1 MRFQY
6 TLCASQ
12 RAHNYWR
19 RARSAAEG
27 VCIELILIAAPLQIT
42 IATASHLASPSLSV
56 NQSAVIGEVE
66 PRAVGSPNI
75 ASMGSG
81 RRRASPHYNGARI
94 PVAAVKGIGPRS
106 WKEGRSSAIDWIV
119 EVFSAIAGGFD
130 YYNPLVYRITNC
142 IEVVRPPFNCDVAAL
157 ICAPL
162 KVKTRAGAVDLQQYD
177 VAFA

>member
-1 MRFQY
+1 MGFQY

-12 RAHNYWR
+12 RARNYWR

-66 PRAVGSPNI
+66 PRAVRSPNI

-94 PVAAVKGIGPRS
+94 TVDALKGIGQSS
-106 WKEGRSSAIDWIV
+106 WKEGRSSVIYYIV
-119 EVFSAIAGGFD
+119 EVFSAISCVFN

-142 IEVVRPPFNCDVAAL
+142 IEVVPPPFICDVAAL
-157 ICAPL
+157 I
-162 KVKTRAGAVDLQQYD
+162 
-177 VAFA
+177 